1 MKRGLVYMK
10 KAIGIISIVLFFVVG
25 FQSCAAGLG
34 NALSN
39 NGEVSGS
46 AGIILGI
53 SMLIAGIITLVS
65 KESKGLTITAIVF
78 YILGGILGFANA
90 GTFSDLKIW
99 AAMDLI
105 FAACLAIQMVK
116 KSKAKN

>member
-1 MKRGLVYMK
+1 MK

-53 SMLIAGIITLVS
+53 
-65 KESKGLTITAIVF
+65 
-78 YILGGILGFANA
+78 
-90 GTFSDLKIW
+90 
-99 AAMDLI
+99 
-105 FAACLAIQMVK
+105 
-116 KSKAKN
+116 